1 MTASVEAL
9 PVSPAPSALHVKAAE
24 EALLAALLAGASLQD
39 AALPPGDL
47 GDPIHRIIYEA
58 IRAVVGRFK
67 AADRSNVRAEL
78 EAQEASQKVLEA
90 LEILTYTPHRMDLVS
105 GYVAQI
111 QEAAARRR
119 AVVLA
124 EQVRQAAQDGNVRLD
139 VVLRSVASE
148 LGTLGFV
155 GREPE
160 PEQDIIDLEAD
171 ILDTVEALERGET
184 APKNHLLLP
193 FTCWNDDPD
202 GLKGLPH
209 KKRGCNVAV
218 LAARAGMGKTS
229 TIATLIKHFVIDQ
242 KMRVGIVGLEDGTRW
257 LLSRLMAHAFRLD
270 WQQLEER
277 LPEMLRNAA
286 RFDNLRGNNPETGEL
301 FDIPGALDYFRGVYR
316 QRIRRWDM
324 PIRGTELMALA
335 KRWRDDGIRLVFVDH
350 GLRVHYEGEHSERLD
365 LRIGRVWHDLADISA
380 GLGGADPVT
389 IVVAWHL
396 NRTQLD
402 GSIPTMGDIKESGQ
416 VDGTSSLILGC
427 WKDPATGRRL
437 LNVAKS
443 RGCGADGHIIDLHFA
458 GRSGLL
464 DCSASKVVNMA
475 DLRAEAKAKKNAVD
489 A

>member
-1 MTASVEAL
+1 MSGAVEVL

-67 AADRSNVRAEL
+67 ASDRSNVRAEL
-78 EAQEASQKVLEA
+78 EAQDASPKVLEA
-90 LEILTYTPHRMDLVS
+90 LEILTYTPHRMELVPS
-105 GYVAQI
+105 YVAQI

-124 EQVRQAAQDGNVRLD
+124 EQVRQAAQDGSVRLD
-139 VVLRSVASE
+139 VVLRSVANE
-148 LGTLGFV
+148 LGTLGFI

-171 ILDTVEALERGET
+171 IIDAVEALEKGET

-218 LAARAGMGKTS
+218 LAARAGQGKTS
-229 TIATLIKHFVIDQ
+229 TIATWIKHFVIDQ

-270 WQQLEER
+270 WQQMEER

-286 RFDNLRGNNPETGEL
+286 RFDHLRGKHPETGAVL
-301 FDIPGALDYFRGVYR
+301 DIPEALDYFKRLYR
-316 QRIRRWDM
+316 ERIRRWDA
-324 PIRGTELMALA
+324 PIRSAELVSLV
-335 KRWRDDGIRLVFVDH
+335 KRWRDDGIGLVFVDH
-350 GLRVHYEGEHSERLD
+350 GLRINYDRPREERLD
-365 LRIGRVWHDLADISA
+365 WVIGKTWQDLADISA
-380 GLGGADPVT
+380 GDAGAPPVT

-427 WKDPATGRRL
+427 WKDPSTGRRL
-437 LNVAKS
+437 LNVAKT

-464 DCSASKVVNMA
+464 DCSASQLVNMA
-475 DLRAEAKAKKNAVD
+475 DLRAEAKAKKGKVEA
-489 A
+489 